1 MDEGRKDM
9 TRRATE
15 FLVWRAGESVNW
27 ECTPQEIAG
36 ELGISSDHV
45 TRVCKD
51 NGWKLNYAPNRSYNF
66 NRTEVD
72 TLINKPW
79 LALAGRT

>member
-1 MDEGRKDM
+1 M

-15 FLVWRAGESVNW
+15 FLIWRAGESVNW
-27 ECTPQEIAG
+27 ECTPQEIAD
-36 ELGISSDHV
+36 ELGLSNVHV
-45 TRVCKD
+45 TNTCKN
-51 NGWKLNYAPNRSYNF
+51 NGWKLNYTSKRGLSS